1 MTVVDSDVLIDVL
14 RGVPTAA
21 AFMKSLDRPPV
32 CSEVSRV
39 EVLRGMRAGERRAT
53 ERLLSIIV
61 WASVDERIS
70 ATAGEFGRRFRRSHA
85 LAVPDLLVAATAER
99 LELPLATR
107 NVRDFPM
114 FEGLEPAYR
123 RRT

>member
-1 MTVVDSDVLIDVL
+1 MTVVVDSDVLIDVL
-14 RGVPTAA
+14 RGVPAA
-21 AFMKSLDRPPV
+21 SAFLKGLDRAPL

-53 ERLLSIIV
+53 EQLLSLV
-61 WASVDERIS
+61 AWASVDEGIS
-70 ATAGEFGRRFRRSHA
+70 VTAGELGRRFGRSHA

-99 LELPLATR
+99 LGLPLATR

-114 FEGLEPAYR
+114 FPGLEPAYQR
-123 RRT
+123 